1 MASITVTCPECAK
14 QIKAPAEVAG
24 KKIRCKGCGHTFAAR
39 ADKGGA
45 DNATGIQAP
54 APGKPGAKPAKPG
67 PDKPAEKPNAPYKFA
82 DDDDEGPAQY
92 GVTDLDTTPR
102 CPHCANEMESEEAV
116 VCLHCGYNT
125 LTRERVTTKK
135 VRDVTGGDQF
145 MWLLPGILCAVLAF
159 FLLTWAVLNTVG
171 YYQMDWEEFREKH
184 GESAKYGK
192 QGAVCCVIWWWVL
205 MLWGAYKSGRFAI
218 KRLFINNTPPEV
230 EE

>member
-1 MASITVTCPECAK
+1 MATITVTCPECSK

-39 ADKGGA
+39 ADKDGPDRA
-45 DNATGIQAP
+45 SAIKAP
-54 APGKPGAKPAKPG
+54 TPGKPGPKPG
-67 PDKPAEKPNAPYKFA
+67 ADKPAEKPDAPYKFV
-82 DDDDEGPAQY
+82 DDEDEGPAQY
-92 GVTDLDTTPR
+92 GVTDLDMTPR

-125 LTRERVTTKK
+125 QTRERVQSRK
-135 VRDVTGGDQF
+135 VRDTTGGEQF
-145 MWLLPGILCAVLAF
+145 LWLLPGILCAVLAF
-159 FLLTWAVLNTVG
+159 FLLTWAILNTVG
-171 YYQMDWEEFREKH
+171 YFNIDWDEFREKH
-184 GESAKYGK
+184 GESGAKYGK

-230 EE
+230 EEH